1 MATITIEWGLIKTV
15 EGASAAWGAR
25 AIYTRDYGSLGGFGR
40 PSVHV
45 NVDVVSNRQSIAG
58 DEPAKRALAQWL
70 ARKRGGAMALLVKR
84 LKEDGVLPSED
95 REIAIDHGRFHLR
108 ANPRRSYGYV
118 YITAWMDAEPAASEA
133 SR

>member
-15 EGASAAWGAR
+15 EASAAYGAR

-40 PSVHV
+40 PGVRV
-45 NVDVVSNRQSIAG
+45 NVDVVWDRQSIAG

-70 ARKRGGAMALLVKR
+70 ARKTGGGMTLLAKR
-84 LKEDGVLPSED
+84 LKAEGVLPSED

-108 ANPRRSYGYV
+108 ANPRKSYGYL
-118 YITAWMDAEPAASEA
+118 YITAWMDAEPAASEV